1 MPHSAIC
8 TVSMA
13 GFTSLPMNSQLGGS
27 MRPRKSA
34 IQGMPLPSSLK
45 LTWLPMAAHQ
55 STPMP
60 ASTATAYFHQPG
72 LPALLAI
79 SRL

>member
-1 MPHSAIC
+1 
-8 TVSMA
+8 MA

-34 IQGMPLPSSLK
+34 IQGMPLASSPK
-45 LTWLPMAAHQ
+45 LTWAPIAAHQ
-55 STPMP
+55 STPSP
-60 ASTATAYFHQPG
+60 AAATTRYFHQPG
-72 LPALLAI
+72 LPPLRAI